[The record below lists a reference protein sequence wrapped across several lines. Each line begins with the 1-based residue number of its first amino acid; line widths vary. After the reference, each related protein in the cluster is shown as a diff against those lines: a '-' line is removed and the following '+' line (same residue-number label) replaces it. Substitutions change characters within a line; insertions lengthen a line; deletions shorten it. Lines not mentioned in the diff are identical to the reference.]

1 MLVKLTPTLYIDIY
15 FRLWQPS
22 KKQTKINI
30 AVYVLTNPILNDKIK
45 KTKTKT
51 KEKKTYL
58 IDG

>member
-45 KTKTKT
+45 KKQKQKQMTK
-51 KEKKTYL
+51 KKH
-58 IDG
+58 I

>member
-45 KTKTKT
+45 KTKD
-51 KEKKTYL
+51 KKNTL
-58 IDG
+58 D